1 MTIRPLRTR
10 FGKEIVAEFWQP
22 VHPSRKARPELSRR
36 VIIYCDGAP
45 TIPYKRPLLE
55 SFAKR
60 GYWIFHIRFRGCWES
75 GGKFLRLSPERD
87 VLEVI
92 NQLPR
97 GFVDDWSGK
106 RFRVK
111 PSTVVLIGSS
121 FGGPAVLL
129 ASRDPRITKV
139 IAVSPVVDWCAPS
152 RTEPLPWLKKF
163 MRRAFGEAYRFTDR
177 DWQKLSRGRFYSP
190 MMHAAEIDGR
200 KILMIHARDDQS
212 VAWQP
217 VAQFAALTGAELI
230 LLRHGGHL
238 GPNILTQPRLWPQI
252 RKFLARL

>member
-10 FGKEIVAEFWQP
+10 FGKDIVVEFW
-22 VHPSRKARPELSRR
+22 RPTRPSRR

-45 TIPYKRPLLE
+45 TIPYKRPLLG

-60 GYWIFHIRFRGCWES
+60 GYWVFHLRFRGTWES

-87 VLEVI
+87 VLDVLD
-92 NQLPR
+92 QLPR
-97 GFVDDWSGK
+97 GFIEAWSGK
-106 RFRVK
+106 RLHFR
-111 PSTVVLIGSS
+111 PSSVVLIGGS

-129 ASRDPRITKV
+129 ASRDPRVTKV
-139 IAVSPVVDWCAPS
+139 IAVSPAIDWCAPS
-152 RTEPLPWLKKF
+152 RAEPLPWLKKF

-177 DWQKLSRGRFYSP
+177 DWQKLGSGRFYNP
-190 MMHAAEIDGR
+190 MTHAAEIDGR
-200 KILMIHARDDQS
+200 KILIIHARDDQS
-212 VAWQP
+212 VTWQP

-238 GPNILTQPRLWPQI
+238 GPNILMQPRFWK
-252 RKFLARL
+252 RVKNFLAVVK